1 MTKYK
6 HIIWDWNGTLLND
19 RWLCVAVINDMLA
32 PRGLP
37 AMTEARYRGMFD
49 FPVKDYYVR
58 LGFDFQQEAFEKV
71 AIEFI
76 DVYHKR
82 WPECELQPG
91 TLEVLPACA
100 KLGLS
105 QSVLSAMEHN
115 SLVRMIGHFE
125 LEPYFKELVGIDDHY
140 ADGKIENGKR
150 HLRQLGLQPAEV
162 LFIGDTVHDFDV
174 ATAIGVDCLLLTHG
188 HHATERSECDRGQD
202 VGLTCRYSGSVEFG
216 VVFRLNKSY
225 FHGKGRHVASSCHF
239 ESRGFLSG

>member
-19 RWLCVAVINDMLA
+19 CWLCVAVINDMLA

-37 AMTEARYRGMFD
+37 AMTEARYRDVFD

-58 LGFDFQQEAFEKV
+58 LGFDFQREAFEKV

-76 DVYHKR
+76 DVYHAR
-82 WPECELQPG
+82 WHECELQPG
-91 TLEVLPACA
+91 TREILPACA
-100 KLGLS
+100 KLGMS

-115 SLVRMIGHFE
+115 SLVRMIGYFQ
-125 LEPYFKELVGIDDHY
+125 LEQHFKELVGIDDHY

-174 ATAIGVDCLLLTHG
+174 ATAIGVDCLLLAHG
-188 HHATERSECDRGQD
+188 HHATER
-202 VGLTCRYSGSVEFG
+202 
-216 VVFRLNKSY
+216 LNATGARTLDSLADIL
-225 FHGKGRHVASSCHF
+225 G
-239 ESRGFLSG
+239 E